1 MHLHKKIVYTYLSP
15 NSNTTIDFVSSNLYT
30 NVIICKLKKFGAR
43 DVTNEDE
50 NRKIATE
57 ALMKLDEVKNFIGVK
72 GSDHLNM
79 IFIVLIKNVEQ
90 MTLKK

>member
-1 MHLHKKIVYTYLSP
+1 MSP

-50 NRKIATE
+50 NRKITATE

-72 GSDHLNM
+72 GSNHLNM

>member
-30 NVIICKLKKFGAR
+30 NVIICNLKKFGAR

-57 ALMKLDEVKNFIGVK
+57 ALKKLDEVKNFIGVK

>member
-1 MHLHKKIVYTYLSP
+1 MKNINKK
-15 NSNTTIDFVSSNLYT
+15 
-30 NVIICKLKKFGAR
+30 KK
-43 DVTNEDE
+43 
-50 NRKIATE
+50 K
-57 ALMKLDEVKNFIGVK
+57 MKNFIGVK